1 MHFSSNG
8 CINKSQNIQLL
19 GHSWLFGTSEY
30 VSSENVKDEI
40 MLSGLVNLMPINH
53 LEPNN
58 NKILFQS
65 VNKLV
70 NVSLQVLACLI

>member
-40 MLSGLVNLMPINH
+40 MLSGLVNLMD
-53 LEPNN
+53 LGT
-58 NKILFQS
+58 K
-65 VNKLV
+65 
-70 NVSLQVLACLI
+70 